1 MVSIFSWVVH
11 AAMKVTSIK
20 ESRVKI
26 RVKLLQIILNIRLM
40 CPLFLGLLEKMNSK
54 DCEGNLS

>member
-20 ESRVKI
+20 ELRVKI
-26 RVKLLQIILNIRLM
+26 RVKLLQIILYICLM
-40 CPLFLGLLEKMNSK
+40 CPLFLGLLEKMNNK
-54 DCEGNLS
+54 DCEGN